1 MPYSNTSSICEI
13 CGKAIDSENLGSDF
27 NEVEI
32 THTFGQRWE
41 GDYSLEGFRPCIC
54 GECFKN
60 KIYPF
65 LKSLG
70 VKSEYLD
77 L

>member
-1 MPYSNTSSICEI
+1 MSYSNTSTICEI
-13 CGKAIDSENLGSDF
+13 CGKDTDLENTVNNF

-32 THTFGQRWE
+32 IHTFGQRWE
-41 GDYSLEGFRPCIC
+41 GDSSLEGFRPCIC

-70 VKSEYLD
+70 VKSEYQD
-77 L
+77 V